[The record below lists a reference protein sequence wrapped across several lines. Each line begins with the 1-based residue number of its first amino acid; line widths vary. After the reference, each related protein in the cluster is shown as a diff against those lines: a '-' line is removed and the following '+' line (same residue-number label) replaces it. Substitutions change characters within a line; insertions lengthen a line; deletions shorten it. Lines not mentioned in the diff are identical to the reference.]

1 VPGTEVGDQ
10 VRFQVDLA
18 MQRGTVGH
26 KV

>member
-1 VPGTEVGDQ
+1 VPEIEVGGQ

-18 MQRGTVGH
+18 MRRGTVGH